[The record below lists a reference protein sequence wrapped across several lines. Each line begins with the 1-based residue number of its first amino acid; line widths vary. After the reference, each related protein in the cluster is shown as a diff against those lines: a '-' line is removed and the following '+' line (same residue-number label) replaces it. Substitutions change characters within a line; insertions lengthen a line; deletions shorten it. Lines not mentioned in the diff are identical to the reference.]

1 MNMGRLIIA
10 SAFIASFNIAIAYE
24 QPHADC
30 DLYCARQHKANNICT
45 QQTPHCLA
53 KIKNCRQANI
63 GACREE
69 IAHCIKTMNDNNC
82 LADIHTCIQNCV
94 KGKRSGKGT

>member
-24 QPHADC
+24 QPHAVC
-30 DLYCARQHKANNICT
+30 DLYCAKQYKAKNICT
-45 QQTPHCLA
+45 QQAPRCLA
-53 KIKNCRQANI
+53 QIKKICTQVHDCKA
-63 GACREE
+63 E
-69 IAHCIKTMNDNNC
+69 IHSCIITHDNNC
-82 LADIHTCIQNCV
+82 LAKIHTCIQNCV